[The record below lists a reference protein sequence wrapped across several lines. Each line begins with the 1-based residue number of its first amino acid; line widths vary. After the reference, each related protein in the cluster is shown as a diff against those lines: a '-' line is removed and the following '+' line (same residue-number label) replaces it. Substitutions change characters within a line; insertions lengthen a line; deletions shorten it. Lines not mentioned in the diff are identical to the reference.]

1 MKYLLLAV
9 MVLISH
15 NLPAA
20 TVTATATITRDDVES
35 QSDGLLNLTS
45 PSIEFGAH
53 PHIGIAFQGVT
64 VPAGETINSAY
75 IRMTAV
81 ASGSANASYTVKIE
95 SDTAASNYAGS
106 GGGSDSPSTRPTL
119 SESVTWAPEPWTS
132 GEVYQSA
139 DLAPLVQAL
148 GTLTDARLGFIF
160 SGFGERHAGSFDS
173 GQSMELVITYGEV
186 VEPPPVDVPVP
197 TGLVIDPG
205 EFGPYTKAFHIWE
218 VGKVGPVLT
227 WDASQYAVSYRVELR
242 DIEKG
247 AVALLGTTVNAS
259 WTLTF
264 PAPGLYELMVTA
276 IGADAKES
284 ATTFSGVEW
293 VVYVRPAAVGN
304 VGVE

>member
-1 MKYLLLAV
+1 MKYLLLAM

-15 NLPAA
+15 NLPAV
-20 TVTATATITRDDVES
+20 TVTATSTRDDVEQEANGNLISSAQNLRIGAMDIVALTFQNITIPSGKSITSANITFTARRSDSNAAGYTISIGS
-35 QSDGLLNLTS
+35 QTDSG
-45 PSIEFGAH
+45 EFGWYEGGYPSQRPKA
-53 PHIGIAFQGVT
+53 
-64 VPAGETINSAY
+64 SA
-75 IRMTAV
+75 T
-81 ASGSANASYTVKIE
+81 
-95 SDTAASNYAGS
+95 
-106 GGGSDSPSTRPTL
+106 
-119 SESVTWAPEPWTS
+119 VTWTPTAWVT
-132 GEVYQSA
+132 GQTYQTA
-139 DLAPLVQAL
+139 DISSLVQHL
-148 GTLTDARLGFIF
+148 GTITGGQIDLYI
-160 SGFGERHAGSFDS
+160 SGTGERWAGTFDS
-173 GQSMELVITYGEV
+173 GAPAALTIEYGEV

-218 VGKVGPVLT
+218 AGKVGPVLT
-227 WDASQYAVSYRVELR
+227 WDASQHAVSYRVELR

-284 ATTFSGVEW
+284 ETTFSGAEW